1 MWEGEITFKRY
12 DSPQGG
18 VKVVRKVCQL
28 MERCDAHGR
37 NEQELEE
44 V

>member
-1 MWEGEITFKRY
+1 MERCDGHGGGFKGMWEGVITFKRY

-18 VKVVRKVCQL
+18 VKIVRNVL
-28 MERCDAHGR
+28 VDG
-37 NEQELEE
+37 E